1 MSSASLTQQAGRNE
15 VETRMLASLSLTAPW
30 ELIEAFSRF
39 PRWQPDAVNAAAE
52 MIADRL
58 RRLNVP
64 VTVHAPEI
72 YLSIPLDASVEADG
86 QTFRAKPPSMSV
98 SVPDGITGELV
109 YLPANQ
115 KALRSYA

>member
-1 MSSASLTQQAGRNE
+1 MT
-15 VETRMLASLSLTAPW
+15 VTAPW

-39 PRWQPDAVNAAAE
+39 PRWQPEAVNAAAE

-98 SVPDGITGELV
+98 SVAQMCGAFGPS
-109 YLPANQ
+109 Q
-115 KALRSYA
+115 SYGSFRNASAISGVAK